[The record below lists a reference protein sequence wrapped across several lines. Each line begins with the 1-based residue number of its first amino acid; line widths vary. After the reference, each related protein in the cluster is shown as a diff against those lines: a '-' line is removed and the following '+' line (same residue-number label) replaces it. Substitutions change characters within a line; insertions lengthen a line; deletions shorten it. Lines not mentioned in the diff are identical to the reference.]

1 MAKRAAILPSW
12 VQNIGAMLAN
22 DTHIRAFCSSCN
34 MCFDVDIAALA
45 ARVGDAYSLI
55 DRRSRCHLT
64 PGCDGW
70 IRFLYCHGVY
80 RPLWTDE
87 AVARWLNTPNIRL

>member
-12 VQNIGAMLAN
+12 VQNLGAMLEA
-22 DTHIRAFCSSCN
+22 DTRIRAFCSSCDTWT
-34 MCFDVDIAALA
+34 DVDIAALA
-45 ARVGDAYSLI
+45 VRAGTAYSLI

-64 PGCDGW
+64 PGCTGW
-70 IRFLYCHGVY
+70 VRFLYCHGVY

-87 AVARWLNTPNIRL
+87 AVARWLSGLTVPF